1 MRALRMSYKM
11 ERIHDGTH
19 EPKSSENTLIH
30 CNSCALETEE
40 PRASGGPQLDS
51 HSWNR
56 VHYKLTVGW
65 QAKKNAIES
74 LHMVQCNE
82 VAEPTLLLIAS
93 IKSLALYS

>member
-51 HSWNR
+51 HS
-56 VHYKLTVGW
+56 
-65 QAKKNAIES
+65 
-74 LHMVQCNE
+74 
-82 VAEPTLLLIAS
+82 
-93 IKSLALYS
+93 